1 MKTSLRWAL
10 GFLLAAVWGLAL
22 AGVDPGQSAPDF
34 SLKDAAGK
42 VWKLSELKGKI
53 VVLEW
58 TNPGCPFVHKHYETG
73 NMQKIQKEAKGEG
86 VVWLTINS
94 SSDGK
99 QGNMTAKEVAPYVK
113 KVGSQAAAYLLDP
126 DGKVGKLY
134 GATNTPDMFVIAQ
147 DGKLAYSGAID
158 DKPTFRKESVKGA
171 DNYVRDA
178 IAALLAGQKPN
189 PSQTKPYGC
198 SVKY

>member
-1 MKTSLRWAL
+1 MKNSIRWFL
-10 GFLLAAVWGLAL
+10 GILLAAVWGLAL
-22 AGVDPGQSAPDF
+22 AGVDPGQTAPDF

-42 VWKLSELKGKI
+42 VWSLSDLKGKI

-58 TNPGCPFVHKHYETG
+58 TNPGCPFVHKHYDTG

-86 VVWLTINS
+86 VVWISINS
-94 SSDGK
+94 SADGK
-99 QGNMTAKEVAPYVK
+99 QGAMAPKEVAAYVK

-126 DGKVGKLY
+126 DGKVGQLY
-134 GATNTPDMFVIAQ
+134 GATNTPQLFVIDQ
-147 DGKLAYSGAID
+147 VGKLAYEGAID
-158 DKPTFRKESVKGA
+158 DQPTFRKESVKGA

-178 IAALLAGQKPN
+178 IASLLAGQKPN